1 MNLSF
6 LIVILPL
13 IIGFMIGFFTR
24 PDEWFKK
31 LKKPVLNPPSYIFS
45 IAWFILYILIGVS
58 YYLALKDKSYI
69 YWIIPIIHLILN
81 FSYTPLIFV
90 YRKLLESAF
99 IVLLTL
105 ITLIIVMILFY
116 SYKKYVSFYLLIPYL
131 LWLIFANYLAWNI
144 YHLNKKLI

>member
-1 MNLSF
+1 
-6 LIVILPL
+6 
-13 IIGFMIGFFTR
+13 MIGFFTR

-31 LKKPVLNPPSYIFS
+31 LKKPILNPPSYIFS